1 MGLAQAI
8 SVELLYVPS
17 YSPKLNLVEYVIH
30 LLRLRFLHHL
40 PVGTTLSQIEQQ
52 LEQFLASNQFL
63 SAQQVQKT
71 LNFIFSLVA

>member
-1 MGLAQAI
+1 
-8 SVELLYVPS
+8 
-17 YSPKLNLVEYVIH
+17 
-30 LLRLRFLHHL
+30 

-63 SAQQVQKT
+63 SAEQVQKT